1 MIRIHLI
8 AIGMITLLLGCRSSV
23 EPLTFPRSP
32 IRHTADGD
40 WYDVKHDGKPDF
52 GVLRDSSGKVNVL
65 EYDDD
70 EDGTPDRIYRLSDYA
85 NESVPHL
92 IILLD
97 SVPYQEVAKRYD
109 AGQFGWFDPPQKV
122 IPVFPSLTEQV
133 FTRILGAPPLPGMI
147 DDSYDSRMA
156 RSHLGIG
163 ERISGYHQPWEYRC
177 NYCASYSDAALSYLN
192 PDPLLHKEMELTR
205 GALDESPDRVTVSYV
220 TSTSSMI
227 CKYGKPGCD
236 QVLDERAAAVSSA
249 SLRASGGDQDF
260 DVRRSWAQLH
270 ALDECAVRRCA
281 EASGVS
287 PHR

>member
-1 MIRIHLI
+1 
-8 AIGMITLLLGCRSSV
+8 MITLLLGCRSSV

-40 WYDVKHDGKPDF
+40 WYNVKHNGKPDF

-85 NESVPHL
+85 NESVPAS
-92 IILLD
+92 D
-97 SVPYQEVAKRYD
+97 YP
-109 AGQFGWFDPPQKV
+109 AGFGSISGSRQTLRRWPVRLVRSATKV

-205 GALDESPDRVTVSYV
+205 RHWTKARIV
-220 TSTSSMI
+220 
-227 CKYGKPGCD
+227 
-236 QVLDERAAAVSSA
+236 
-249 SLRASGGDQDF
+249 
-260 DVRRSWAQLH
+260 
-270 ALDECAVRRCA
+270 
-281 EASGVS
+281 
-287 PHR
+287 